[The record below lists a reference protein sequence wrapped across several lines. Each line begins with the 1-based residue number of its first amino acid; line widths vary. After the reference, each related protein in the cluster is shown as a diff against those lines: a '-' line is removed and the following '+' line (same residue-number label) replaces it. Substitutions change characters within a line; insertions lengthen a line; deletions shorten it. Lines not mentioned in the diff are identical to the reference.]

1 MDVLNTAAAMGH
13 VEICKMLVE
22 KGMTSLPATFDVAA
36 ENGQVF
42 VLKWL
47 HERPLHLG
55 NAVVNAKSVAGAVRK
70 GLIPAVQY
78 IYDKLDIL
86 SVPQDLALV
95 SHSSIGHNMPHVF
108 PDDLV
113 LTAMANGQ
121 DRMVDALVDLGL
133 ERQDPAKSRYAKEFA
148 EGTYPLFKGP
158 YECVKVIEDPVTRT
172 NMQMWARRVP
182 LNLEE
187 KRRTRMR

>member
-70 GLIPAVQY
+70 GFIPAVRY

-86 SVPQDLALV
+86 PVPQDLALA
-95 SHSSIGHNMPHVF
+95 SHSSIGHNMPQVF

-133 ERQDPAKSRYAKEFA
+133 ERQDPAKCQYAKEFA
-148 EGTYPLFKGP
+148 EGTYPLLKGP

-172 NMQMWARRVP
+172 NMQMWARRLP